1 MSPQATDLIA
11 QRCRCDRVL
20 LRPPLRPFLPGA
32 AAHPTRH
39 HEDAK
44 TVRLM
49 PEAIVL
55 VIAFQTQ
62 RVEMHVERITDLRIL
77 SLGLR
82 AEEHI
87 GRPASAANENASAVH
102 SEETPSLW
110 RRFRGDLSNAKA

>member
-44 TVRLM
+44 TICLV

-55 VIAFQTQ
+55 VIALQPQ
-62 RVEMHVERITDLRIL
+62 RIEVHVERITDLRIL

-82 AEEHI
+82 AEERI
-87 GRPASAANENASAVH
+87 GRPAPAANENASAVH
-102 SEETPSLW
+102 SEKTPSLW
-110 RRFRGDLSNAKA
+110 CRFRRDFSNAKA